1 MQIIIESKSISR
13 IYAKITRENPKT
25 VGQILK
31 ILPITGNANLWGDE
45 IYFKIPIDRIEPEN
59 PRTVVKKGKIG
70 IGITEPSFC
79 IFFE

>member
-45 IYFKIPIDRIEPEN
+45 IYFKIPIDRIEPEKSTN
-59 PRTVVKKGKIG
+59 CSKEG
-70 IGITEPSFC
+70 
-79 IFFE
+79 